1 MALPAREQMDRESQ
15 SPGIRT
21 IPDGKLH
28 CRVLTS
34 SHHRVSETGADSAGV
49 TVMSPI
55 DVGVALENVA
65 TKQNDLKS
73 ERSEYATHKPQT
85 APCAVRLYEA
95 ALDILNIER
104 ALGVPPGS
112 PSMFTDPSEKVY
124 DCRHGLSSTNLV
136 ATIEKDTHKNGTN
149 LSQFSKYCTTIVDT
163 KKTVSPRARCS
174 TSTSNP
180 AVKKQAVQRS
190 CVGKVSHCGQSS
202 LVSTKVGVRAAGLK
216 RPPPG
221 SKPLHDIANL
231 RRS

>member
-1 MALPAREQMDRESQ
+1 M
-15 SPGIRT
+15 
-21 IPDGKLH
+21 
-28 CRVLTS
+28 
-34 SHHRVSETGADSAGV
+34 
-49 TVMSPI
+49 
-55 DVGVALENVA
+55 
-65 TKQNDLKS
+65 
-73 ERSEYATHKPQT
+73 
-85 APCAVRLYEA
+85 YEA
-95 ALDILNIER
+95 ALDILDIER

-124 DCRHGLSSTNLV
+124 DGRHGLASTNLV

-149 LSQFSKYCTTIVDT
+149 LSQCSKYCTTIVDT
-163 KKTVSPRARCS
+163 KETVSPRARCS